1 MSYGLIKVALNAQ
14 KAREMAEQVG
24 LQPHG
29 NWKWALRNLRDGSGN
44 PLEGRTLAEAKEQMG
59 KMPNNARQ
67 AVQSVARRVGGH
79 KEVGAVVPTG
89 ETMNSALKGRVNT
102 NVLKENT
109 SPGNF
114 EIGDAQS
121 VNNVQRYLNEYGSS
135 MDEIFGGLKGLGHD
149 IHTHPHASMK
159 KHMNPEK
166 MTNKAFDDLGENIQ
180 YYDADTLKV
189 MRERTLGQA
198 RDAQGIGTTG
208 PRLVQPSGESIKL
221 QAPKDYTPGTEFSAM
236 NNEIGDY
243 KGYVLQS
250 MQNPNVKST
259 IYDPLYG
266 NESVHKVRPDGLRS
280 VYFKNQGIYG

>member
-1 MSYGLIKVALNAQ
+1 MSFGLIKIALNAQ
-14 KAREMAEQVG
+14 RAREMAGEVG

-29 NWKWALRNLRDGSGN
+29 NWKWALRNLRDGNGDA
-44 PLEGRTLAEAKEQMG
+44 LEGRALAEAKEQMG

-89 ETMNSALKGRVNT
+89 EHMNTALKGRVNT
-102 NVLKENT
+102 NALKENT

-121 VNNVQRYLNEYGSS
+121 VNNIQRYVDEYGSS
-135 MDEIFGGLKGLGHD
+135 TDEIFGGLKGLGHD
-149 IHTHPHASMK
+149 IHTHPYASMK
-159 KHMNPEK
+159 KHINPEK
-166 MTNKAFDDLGENIQ
+166 MTNQAFDALGDDIQ

-198 RDAQGIGTTG
+198 RAAQGVGTTG
-208 PRLVQPSGESIKL
+208 PRLVEPSGDSYKL
-221 QAPKDYTPGTEFSAM
+221 QAPKDYPAGSEFSAM
-236 NNEIGDY
+236 NNELGDY
-243 KGYVLQS
+243 KGYVLQN

-280 VYFKNQGIYG
+280 VYFKNQGILG